1 MRRRHDR
8 STTAEAGLPLAQ
20 VVETDDG
27 TVRVLL
33 DGQPLVV
40 DPIDRRDLGRA
51 LSVLA
56 EQHGR
61 LRVELTDRAGRVFV
75 DALDPPAS
83 PVPVAQPA
91 PAGTRPGPP
100 QSPPVDRG
108 KQPEL
113 MEVSGEGFVPG
124 EDVLV
129 AVVIQ
134 SSSAGPGGR
143 ARGLIDPSLLP
154 DGVRGV
160 VLLGAVSGT
169 LHVEYLP

>member
-1 MRRRHDR
+1 MARRVRQLRDPGGV
-8 STTAEAGLPLAQ
+8 TLAQ
-20 VVETDDG
+20 VVEADDG
-27 TVRVLL
+27 TVRVLV
-33 DGQPLVV
+33 DGRPLPTTPVH
-40 DPIDRRDLGRA
+40 RWELGRV

-61 LRVELTDRAGRVFV
+61 LRVELTDRTGRVFV

-83 PVPVAQPA
+83 PVPAAQPTS
-91 PAGTRPGPP
+91 AGTMPGPP
-100 QSPPVDRG
+100 QSPPVDCGR
-108 KQPEL
+108 QPEL
-113 MEVSGEGFVPG
+113 MDVSGEGFVPG

>member
-1 MRRRHDR
+1 MARRTHEPRKLGGM
-8 STTAEAGLPLAQ
+8 TLAQ
-20 VVETDDG
+20 VVEADDG
-27 TVRVLL
+27 TVRVLV
-33 DGQPLVV
+33 DGHPLTTA
-40 DPIDRRDLGRA
+40 PIDRRDLGRV

-56 EQHGR
+56 EQHGP

-75 DALDPPAS
+75 DALDPPPS
-83 PVPVAQPA
+83 PVPAAQPA
-91 PAGTRPGPP
+91 PARTMPGPP
-100 QSPPVDRG
+100 QGPPVDCG

-113 MEVSGEGFVPG
+113 MEVSGDGFVPG

-143 ARGLIDPSLLP
+143 ARGLIDLSLLP

-169 LHVEYLP
+169 LHVEHLP